1 MAYPQTDTT
10 YTKLFVGGLRWETT
24 TDKLREY
31 FSQFGEITE
40 AVVIMDR
47 QTGRSKGYGF
57 VTFSTPEGAAK
68 ASSNPYPNIDGRRAN
83 CNLAALGA
91 KPRGPASPQAGG
103 PGYGAAAT
111 GYAGAGAGG
120 YAGQYQGGYPGAY
133 AQGYGQQPSYGGGYP
148 YPQQQM
154 YGQQAQY
161 GQQAAAQY
169 GNGGYDYAAQGPSYG
184 QPNVPHS
191 QHPQAQPQQ
200 QQPGNQY

>member
-1 MAYPQTDTT
+1 MAFAQADTT

-24 TDKLREY
+24 TDKLRES

-57 VTFSTPEGAAK
+57 VTFGTPEGAAK

-103 PGYGAAAT
+103 PGYSGASY
-111 GYAGAGAGG
+111 GYGG
-120 YAGQYQGGYPGAY
+120 QYPGAY
-133 AQGYGQQPSYGGGYP
+133 PGYGQGYGQQPSYGGAYP
-148 YPQQQM
+148 YGQQQM
-154 YGQQAQY
+154 YNQQPQY
-161 GQQAAAQY
+161 SQQPAPQY
-169 GNGGYDYAAQGPSYG
+169 GNGGYDFSGQPQTYG
-184 QPNVPHS
+184 QPGVPPQ

-200 QQPGNQY
+200 QQQPGNQY

>member
-91 KPRGPASPQAGG
+91 KPRGAANPQIGG
-103 PGYGAAAT
+103 PGFVSG
-111 GYAGAGAGG
+111 GG
-120 YAGQYQGGYPGAY
+120 YGYGGQYQGGYPGY
-133 AQGYGQQPSYGGGYP
+133 GQGYGQQPSYGSGYP
-148 YPQQQM
+148 YAQQQM
-154 YGQQAQY
+154 YSQQPQY
-161 GQQAAAQY
+161 SQQAAPHF
-169 GNGGYDYAAQGPSYG
+169 GNGGYDFSGQPQSYG
-184 QPNVPHS
+184 QPNMAQ
-191 QHPQAQPQQ
+191 QHAQVQPQQ
-200 QQPGNQY
+200 PPGNQY

>member
-1 MAYPQTDTT
+1 MAYSQVDTT

-91 KPRGPASPQAGG
+91 KPRGPGQAEGATSPQVGG
-103 PGYGAAAT
+103 PGYGGGA
-111 GYAGAGAGG
+111 GYAGYG
-120 YAGQYQGGYPGAY
+120 GQYQGGYPGY
-133 AQGYGQQPSYGGGYP
+133 GQGYGQQPSYGGGYP

-161 GQQAAAQY
+161 GQQTAGQ
-169 GNGGYDYAAQGPSYG
+169 YAAGEYAYNAQPPSYG
-184 QPNVPHS
+184 QPHP

-200 QQPGNQY
+200 QPGNQY

>member
-1 MAYPQTDTT
+1 MAYAATAQTDTT

-91 KPRGPASPQAGG
+91 KPRGPASPQIGG
-103 PGYGAAAT
+103 PGFVAGGAGYGYGA
-111 GYAGAGAGG
+111 
-120 YAGQYQGGYPGAY
+120 QYQQAGYPGY
-133 AQGYGQQPSYGGGYP
+133 GQGYGQQASYGAGYP
-148 YPQQQM
+148 YAQQQM
-154 YGQQAQY
+154 YSQQAQY
-161 GQQAAAQY
+161 SQQAAPHF
-169 GNGGYDYAAQGPSYG
+169 GNGGYDFAAGQSPAYG
-184 QPNVPHS
+184 QASVPPQ

-200 QQPGNQY
+200 QPGSQY

>member
-1 MAYPQTDTT
+1 MAYAQTDTT

-91 KPRGPASPQAGG
+91 KPRGGPANPQGG
-103 PGYGAAAT
+103 QNF
-111 GYAGAGAGG
+111 GAGG
-120 YAGQYQGGYPGAY
+120 APAYGGYGGQYGGYPGAY
-133 AQGYGQQPSYGGGYP
+133 GQGYGQQPSYGGGYP
-148 YPQQQM
+148 PFPQQM
-154 YGQQAQY
+154 YGQQQSQY
-161 GQQAAAQY
+161 GQPAAAQY
-169 GNGGYDYAAQGPSYG
+169 GNGAYDYASQGPSFG

-200 QQPGNQY
+200 QQQPGNQY